1 MLHAPRCSAPLAILA
16 LLATAVVAQT
26 SPPPQTRAEASGYL
40 ETSRLADVQ
49 RFVDALVALP
59 HGNRLAVE
67 VAGKSHEGRPLLLV
81 RARLPEGP
89 PPRLRA
95 LVIADIHGGEVDG
108 KEAVLELLREIAL
121 GEHTA
126 VLQHCELWCVPIYNP
141 DGNEQ
146 LGPKNR
152 PGQNGPPQTGQR
164 PNGQKL
170 DLNRDFVKA
179 EAPETRTL
187 LALFA
192 RFDPHL
198 FFDLHTTN
206 GSYHGYHLTYAPSLS
221 PNVDRDLQRLSRALL
236 DATTAAMQQHDHLQ
250 TFDYGNFET
259 RDWDGGGAPRST
271 DGVRGWYSYDHRPRY
286 GVNYFGLRNRIGILS
301 ESYSYCDFA
310 TRIAAS
316 KALVRRALEAAVAQR
331 DAIVATCQAADARL
345 ARGDAP
351 TYFGFD
357 TGFAPPEML
366 PVLVGEV
373 ETLEPTGEGTRNFA
387 RKGDGRPETMPVFRS
402 FSARQQ
408 RALPAG
414 WLVLAASPEVTELL
428 RRHGIVHQAVPPG
441 ERVRASS
448 FAVDKKRKPQ
458 RPFQGHQELFLTGS
472 WSAPTDFEVPAG
484 SLLVP
489 GRQPL
494 ARLAAQL
501 LEAESEDSLSV
512 WNFFEAQTTNVYPVL
527 RLADLPDRR

>member
-1 MLHAPRCSAPLAILA
+1 MLHLPSCLA
-16 LLATAVVAQT
+16 LLATVVVAQAPA
-26 SPPPQTRAEASGYL
+26 PPTTRPEASGYT
-40 ETSRLADVQ
+40 ETSQLADVQ
-49 RFVDALVALP
+49 RFLDALVGLP

-81 RARLPEGP
+81 RASLPDAPKP
-89 PPRLRA
+89 PLRA
-95 LVIADIHGGEVDG
+95 LVIANIHGGEVDG
-108 KEAVLELLREIAL
+108 KEAVQELLREIAL

-126 VLQHCELWCVPIYNP
+126 ILQHCELWCLPVYNP

-152 PGQNGPPQTGQR
+152 PGQNGPPRTGQR
-164 PNGQKL
+164 PNGQKF

-187 LALFA
+187 LGLFA

-221 PNVDRDLQRLSRALL
+221 PNVDRELAQLSRTLL
-236 DATTAAMQQHDHLQ
+236 DATTAAMRQHDRLQ

-259 RDWDGGGAPRST
+259 RDWDGGGAPRSA

-316 KALVRRALEAAVAQR
+316 KQLVLRTLEAAVAR
-331 DAIVATCQAADARL
+331 RETIAATCRRADERL
-345 ARGDAP
+345 VRGDAP
-351 TYFGFD
+351 VYFGFD
-357 TGFAPPEML
+357 TGFAPPETL

-373 ETLEPTGEGTRNFA
+373 ETIEPTGDGTRNFA
-387 RKGDGRPETMPVFRS
+387 RKGDGRPETMPVFRA
-402 FSARQQ
+402 FQARQQ

-414 WLVLAASPEVTELL
+414 WLVLAAPPEVVELL
-428 RRHGIVHQAVPPG
+428 RRHGIVHQLVASG

-458 RPFQGHQELFLTGS
+458 RPFQGHQELFLTGT

-489 GRQPL
+489 SRQPL

-527 RLADLPDRR
+527 RLAEPPARR